1 MAHRAWKATLQ
12 NGLKVELDY
21 NDDDDSV
28 DVYVGVSGL
37 YDIEWDQLLP
47 EVEDRT
53 PTNLDG
59 DRLTID
65 RIWVATRDDGSQ
77 ILVNYWH
84 QTYFQ
89 ATDQLTVAYRSDRW
103 MSWWAPV
110 TATDIDI
117 KVGDS

>member
-1 MAHRAWKATLQ
+1 MSNRAWKATLQ
-12 NGLKVELDY
+12 NGLQVEIDY
-21 NDDDDSV
+21 TYDV
-28 DVYVGVSGL
+28 DELEVIVGSEDHGWQQIPDV
-37 YDIEWDQLLP
+37 D
-47 EVEDRT
+47 DRT

-89 ATDQLTVAYRSDRW
+89 AADQLTVAYRSDRW

>member
-28 DVYVGVSGL
+28 DVHVGSEDLGWQYL
-37 YDIEWDQLLP
+37 EQA
-47 EVEDRT
+47 EDRT

-89 ATDQLTVAYRSDRW
+89 ASDQLTVAYRSDRW
-103 MSWWAPV
+103 MSWGPPV
-110 TATDIDI
+110 TAEPITINAGDVDDI
-117 KVGDS
+117 